1 MVEKIRKLC
10 DSNGMSLNDL
20 EDQLDG
26 VGKNTIYRWD
36 VSAPNIMRV
45 VAVADYF
52 GVSLDWLLDREIK
65 TGDQDQLIL
74 SSLKNLNQTQR
85 NSIMILINGYTA
97 QNPSVK
103 ESEIV

>member
-20 EDQLDG
+20 EERLDG

-45 VAVADYF
+45 VAVADFF
-52 GVSLDWLLDREIK
+52 GVSLDWLLDREVNMN
-65 TGDQDQLIL
+65 DQDQLIL
-74 SSLKNLNQTQR
+74 SNLRNLNQTQR
-85 NSIMILINGYTA
+85 ESIMILINGYAA
-97 QNPSVK
+97 QNPTLK